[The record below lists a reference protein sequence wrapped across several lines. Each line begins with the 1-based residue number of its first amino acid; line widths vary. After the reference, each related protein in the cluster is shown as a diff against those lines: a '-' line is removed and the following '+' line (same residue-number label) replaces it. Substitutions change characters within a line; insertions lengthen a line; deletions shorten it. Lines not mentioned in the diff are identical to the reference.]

1 MAAAAAASVNARNK
15 RLSALRAVDDWKGL
29 YRSHPYDEESPNT
42 ACLIF
47 MLMIGFSMVVYG
59 VHVWFQSY
67 IDTRSF
73 VVKEFNWA
81 LGNWTK
87 KFEPVMKKST
97 ASITINGT
105 SSSMSMDNT
114 SEFPKKWQTEFA
126 LGDIINFTQVR
137 FSHQFSIPQDV
148 SKSIKSELLNA
159 PLPPPL
165 SVSFNV
171 QVEGSSASSFSIDD
185 LKLWEWITVGVNQK
199 MCRVQSHGVWERGSC
214 WSLRR
219 LTSVCLTLE
228 LKEAGNE
235 QQWVLPARQ
244 VSQCGC
250 SKDGPLVYAKEF
262 SRRLPNSNRRL
273 SSQDLSP
280 TRGNFSSP
288 FVVQFALRYKE
299 DPFLSASKLSNG
311 QFTFGPTPHQNF
323 LESIVMMALGGIIIL
338 PASVALIA
346 LSCGCSPD
354 KSRSSRQRKPSAET
368 RRPQRYT
375 RLAEEEES
383 QTVRRRGR
391 SKDNVEMKPL
401 LQQQQEEEKAD
412 QAHETQEVRI
422 DIKESSNT

>member
-126 LGDIINFTQVR
+126 L
-137 FSHQFSIPQDV
+137 
-148 SKSIKSELLNA
+148 
-159 PLPPPL
+159 
-165 SVSFNV
+165 
-171 QVEGSSASSFSIDD
+171 
-185 LKLWEWITVGVNQK
+185 LWEWITVGVNQK

-375 RLAEEEES
+375 RLAEEEERTEHRVMIGDANS